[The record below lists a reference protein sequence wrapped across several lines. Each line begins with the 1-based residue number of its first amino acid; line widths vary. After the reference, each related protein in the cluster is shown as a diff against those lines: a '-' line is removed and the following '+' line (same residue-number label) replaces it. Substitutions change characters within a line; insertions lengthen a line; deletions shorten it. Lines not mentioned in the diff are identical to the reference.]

1 MPLGNVAHR
10 NAALLR
16 RLVLARAL
24 QRYGRG
30 AAMPDAQD
38 PTLRALDAGI
48 LALMHQLDRDLAAV
62 ERTHGGAAETLRA
75 RWTATELVALA
86 LHAATVRAATG
97 PAQP

>member
-1 MPLGNVAHR
+1 MPLGNVARR

-16 RLVLARAL
+16 WLVLAWNV

-38 PTLRALDAGI
+38 PTLQALDAGI
-48 LALMHQLDRDLAAV
+48 LALMHQLDRDLSAV

-86 LHAATVRAATG
+86 LHAATIRAATG
-97 PAQP
+97 PDRP